1 MRWRG
6 LGAFLL
12 TAAASAGTPMLV
24 RADPVQILAA
34 GSLRGVVTDLAA
46 AANAVSIEIRSD
58 FGGSGLL
65 RERIEKGEK
74 ADLFLSADLAS
85 PRKLQALG
93 RTALPVVAF
102 ARNRMCV
109 VSRRSAGVTEKNLV
123 DRLLA
128 TGVRVKTSA
137 PIADP
142 SGDYAWTIFDRI
154 EAARP
159 GAGAKLKE
167 KAQANMTVTAP
178 SSAPGQS
185 AAAALFAAD
194 LIDMSITY
202 CSASVDLEKEIPGL
216 ASIEV
221 PPELDPHPMY
231 GIAVLSDR
239 PEVLRLA
246 VFLLSEEGQALVAR
260 NGLVPLSATDGP
272 QTPLTPR

>member
-194 LIDMSITY
+194 LVDMSITY

-221 PPELDPHPMY
+221 PRELDPHPMY

-272 QTPLTPR
+272 QTP

>member
-1 MRWRG
+1 MRATG
-6 LGAFLL
+6 IGSSALL
-12 TAAASAGTPMLV
+12 IALASAATPTLAL
-24 RADPVQILAA
+24 ADPVVVLAA
-34 GSLRGVVTDLAA
+34 GSLRGVVSDLAA
-46 AANAVSIEIRSD
+46 AGNAVSVEVRSD

-74 ADLFLSADLAS
+74 ADLFMSADLGN
-85 PRKLQALG
+85 PRKLQAKG
-93 RTALPVVAF
+93 RTVLPVVVF

-128 TGVRVKTSA
+128 KGVRVKTST

-142 SGDYAWTIFDRI
+142 AGDYAWTIFDRV

-159 GAGAKLKE
+159 GAGATLKQ

-178 SSAPGQS
+178 STAPGQS
-185 AAAALFAAD
+185 AAAALFAAN

-202 CSASVDLEKEIPGL
+202 CSASAGLEKEMPEL
-216 ASIEV
+216 VSIEV
-221 PPELDPHPMY
+221 PPALDPHPMY
-231 GIAVLSDR
+231 GLAVLSDR

-246 VFLLSEEGQALVAR
+246 VLLLSEEGQALIAR
-260 NGLVPLSATDGP
+260 NGLVPLSAIDRLP
-272 QTPLTPR
+272 KP